1 MYVDAMEPMPFAKF
15 SYDIVHSSWVFHALF
30 NDQLRQAFL
39 EQNRILRPGGYMW
52 INGGWSYEQVKTL
65 ENLLITQLGYKK
77 LWENK
82 RPVTSKTKFDTV
94 HYELD
99 WEAILLKPIKAQCK
113 GQDRAH

>member
-30 NDQLRQAFL
+30 NEQLRQAFL
-39 EQNRILRPGGYMW
+39 EQNRILRPGGYIW

-99 WEAILLKPIKAQCK
+99 WEVILLKPIKAQCK